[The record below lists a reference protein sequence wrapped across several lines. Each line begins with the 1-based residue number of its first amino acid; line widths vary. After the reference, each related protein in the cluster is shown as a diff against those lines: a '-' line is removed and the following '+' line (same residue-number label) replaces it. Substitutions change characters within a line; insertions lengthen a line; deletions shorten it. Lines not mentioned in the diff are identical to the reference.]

1 MSQWINPDNYEF
13 YSENDKQEF
22 IMDTFFDR
30 LYYCPV
36 CSEGYTSVTEAYD
49 CCHTDCYE
57 QDKEFIIEERADERL
72 RSEKGD

>member
-1 MSQWINPDNYEF
+1 MALWLDK
-13 YSENDKQEF
+13 NDYDFETEAQKYNF
-22 IMDTFFDR
+22 IQDTFFDH

-36 CSEGYTSVTEAYD
+36 CSEGYVDAEEAYN